1 MFGVVGQQCCVRLHK
16 AYVKPVAISFFQI
29 QNRVYCKLTI
39 SWNLN
44 WVSGRRK
51 KGRGR
56 KIPVPFSPPHVP
68 PPTPVTQAEAP
79 CKRTQRCWPSSPK
92 IAGYFI
98 LRQFA
103 HPVGCCYVLLGV
115 VVQSLKPVKLLA
127 TYKRTQQLPAVPTML
142 GVVASVCT

>member
-1 MFGVVGQQCCVRLHK
+1 M
-16 AYVKPVAISFFQI
+16 KP
-29 QNRVYCKLTI
+29 KL
-39 SWNLN
+39 SEWQAQ
-44 WVSGRRK
+44 
-51 KGRGR
+51 KGEG
-56 KIPVPFSPPHVP
+56 KGGEKNPPPFPPPHVP

-103 HPVGCCYVLLGV
+103 HPVACCYVLLGV